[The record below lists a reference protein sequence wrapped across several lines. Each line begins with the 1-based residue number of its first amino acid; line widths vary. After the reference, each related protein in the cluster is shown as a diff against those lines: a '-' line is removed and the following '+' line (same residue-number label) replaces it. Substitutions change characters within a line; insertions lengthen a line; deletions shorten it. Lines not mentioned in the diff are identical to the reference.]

1 MRIRTKRAALGCGSC
16 LFACLVICAFLI
28 LSRPEETPLTL
39 RGEVDAVS
47 LYAHNVWFPGGEF
60 QKKEVTGQADVDA
73 IVSELTSIRCRNGQ
87 YPPRRPGGRMV
98 AGDRAAL
105 SQRGERGVPIP
116 YGRRHHYHLS
126 LSWQRHVCSLAR
138 WADPVGPGRRPCGSH
153 QWGSVSEPALLTYL
167 LQKI

>member
-1 MRIRTKRAALGCGSC
+1 MRIRTKRAALVCGSC

-73 IVSELTSIRCRNGQ
+73 IVAELTSIRCRNGN
-87 YPPRRPGGRMV
+87 YPPDDLGGGWSLV
-98 AGDRAAL
+98 IVL
-105 SQRGERGVPIP
+105 HYHSGEREEFRFLMGGDIIIIYPSASRGMYVVWPD
-116 YGRRHHYHLS
+116 GQTLWDR
-126 LSWQRHVCSLAR
+126 
-138 WADPVGPGRRPCGSH
+138 VGAPAEVINGEAFQNRP
-153 QWGSVSEPALLTYL
+153 A
-167 LQKI
+167 